1 MEGKGCSQKRSW
13 RWSRPGGYCSKSRW
27 HGPAG
32 AFSNEAPE
40 SCRAAQEHSPPQIA
54 GHRLGPYTQ
63 QRMRAPRG
71 GQAATRGA
79 GSRVWEARASGGCEL
94 GGSGAGA
101 AGRRGGE
108 RRRSRLLSATGGQ
121 PQPKNPRAARGRTRS
136 RGWRGQAAGRSGAE
150 RGGEERSGA
159 GFPVEPRR
167 LSPGKRAGKAPG
179 TAKWGAG
186 PGVGAAAGCGCEG
199 RCGAGGAAAALRA
212 PHPAPGRR
220 RSPGSPRGWGRTAG
234 PGRVLTG
241 PGPAPAPSRDPG
253 RLGRAR
259 HGSGGRGREAGGG
272 GQGRSEAGRRRLP

>member
-1 MEGKGCSQKRSW
+1 MQRSPEMEGKGCSQKRSW

-150 RGGEERSGA
+150 RGGEERSR
-159 GFPVEPRR
+159 VPRR
-167 LSPGKRAGKAPG
+167 ASTPLSGEESGESPGHGE
-179 TAKWGAG
+179 
-186 PGVGAAAGCGCEG
+186 VGS
-199 RCGAGGAAAALRA
+199 R
-212 PHPAPGRR
+212 
-220 RSPGSPRGWGRTAG
+220 PRGRGCRG
-234 PGRVLTG
+234 M
-241 PGPAPAPSRDPG
+241 
-253 RLGRAR
+253 RL
-259 HGSGGRGREAGGG
+259 
-272 GQGRSEAGRRRLP
+272 